1 MDLEKYNNSLI
12 KSTKKYNIIK
22 FKLDNGHKNI
32 QNYKHKTIKT

>member
-1 MDLEKYNNSLI
+1 MDLGRYNNNSI

-22 FKLDNGHKNI
+22 SKSDNGLRNI